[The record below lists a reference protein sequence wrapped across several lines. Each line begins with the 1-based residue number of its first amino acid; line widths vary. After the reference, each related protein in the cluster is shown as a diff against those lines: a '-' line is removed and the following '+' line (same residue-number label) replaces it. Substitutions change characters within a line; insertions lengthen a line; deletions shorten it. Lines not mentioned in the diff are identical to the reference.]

1 MKNQFYLNLKPS
13 QFQRRFGVKIETL
26 KAMVSAL
33 ENFKSENQKDNLR
46 ASHYPKSRR
55 TGLSNLG
62 ILERVSN
69 IFSYWD
75 NLGSI

>member
-1 MKNQFYLNLKPS
+1 MKNQFYLNLKPD
-13 QFQRRFGVKIETL
+13 QFQRRFGIKIETL

-33 ENFKSENQKDNLR
+33 ENFKSENQKDKR
-46 ASHYPKSRR
+46 GRRTIRRSRR
-55 TGLSNLG
+55 TGLSRLG